1 MIIAYAH
8 FLLMLIFLYMNP
20 KNSKFLNW
28 IFYTALG
35 YVVLLTELSN
45 SPLTPTTVS
54 GRNKLESFLGNGV
67 DLVRKSLESDVIFAL
82 HSMFLGENNGIVMS
96 YSYVHINKTK
106 VSKFLPNRGVLLC
119 IFRLKFVFLLY
130 PKMKAWQ
137 SQC

>member
-1 MIIAYAH
+1 
-8 FLLMLIFLYMNP
+8 
-20 KNSKFLNW
+20 
-28 IFYTALG
+28 
-35 YVVLLTELSN
+35 VLLTELSN

-130 PKMKAWQ
+130 PKMKA
-137 SQC
+137 